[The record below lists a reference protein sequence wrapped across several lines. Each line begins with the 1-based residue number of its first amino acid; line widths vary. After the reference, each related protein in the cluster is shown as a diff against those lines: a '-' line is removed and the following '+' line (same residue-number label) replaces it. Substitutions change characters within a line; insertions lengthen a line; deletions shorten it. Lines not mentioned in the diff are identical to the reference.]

1 MHFILLDDTV
11 SLTMNIFIII
21 SIIMTLIYTI
31 SQIIK
36 TYYYESTQDFSKLFI
51 FLQIIT
57 NSIWISYFIEI
68 DTMILLIPLL
78 LNTTVLMFIA
88 YYKSIELDRRRRKN
102 NKQSLLYNYKK
113 LNYNVNE
120 TETIIENNDN
130 ECGEWDNRD
139 YYYDDSYDN
148 ESDNESDG
156 KSDDNTIY
164 EV

>member
-36 TYYYESTQDFSKLFI
+36 TYYYESTHGFSKLFI

-68 DTMILLIPLL
+68 DTMILLIPML

-139 YYYDDSYDN
+139 YYDDSYDN